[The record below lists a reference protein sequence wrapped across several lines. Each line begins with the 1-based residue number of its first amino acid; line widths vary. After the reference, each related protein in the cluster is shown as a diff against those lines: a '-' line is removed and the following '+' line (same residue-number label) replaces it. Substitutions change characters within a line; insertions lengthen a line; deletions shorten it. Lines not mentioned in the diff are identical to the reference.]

1 MHAGRTQCS
10 PEGYATAAERRDA
23 GRGLPNRGAP
33 TAPDAAM
40 PAAAAIPDDPYA
52 LAHVYEQAH
61 VGIGLTD
68 ALGRFLRVNKELG
81 ALAGVA
87 PPQLLGAPFAD
98 FTHPDDRDADL
109 DRYRRLWTGEIEP
122 YRQEK
127 RVIRPDGSSLW
138 VMLAASV
145 VRDSRDMPLYGV
157 RVIQDISDRK
167 AMETALLEQTR
178 RLEMMNQVVT
188 RLASELE
195 LQKLVQTVTDAG
207 VALSGAAFGAFF
219 YNVEDEQGQSYT
231 LYTLSGAPR
240 EAFAA
245 FPMPRATAVFRP
257 TFTGQGVVRSDDI
270 TKDPR
275 YGRSEPHRGMPPG
288 HLPVRSYLAIPVKS
302 RSGVVLGGLF
312 FGHPE
317 AGRFSEHTEGTMT
330 AIASQ
335 AAVAIDNALLY
346 QGAQREIAVRRQA
359 EERLTLA
366 AAEIDH
372 RARNILSVIQAMANL
387 TRGETIDEFKKTLQ
401 GRISALGRA
410 HTLLSESRWEGADL
424 RRLAEDELAAYMSPR
439 DGRAAISGETV
450 KLSPMAA
457 QSISMALHE
466 LATNALKHGGLSARG
481 GRVTLEWCVNAER
494 LSIRWLEQCTA
505 TVAHPNHDGFGM
517 KLLRRAIRRQLGG
530 TVDIDW
536 KPEGLACV
544 MEFPLDRIS
553 RQP

>member
-1 MHAGRTQCS
+1 MHAGRSRSS
-10 PEGYATAAERRDA
+10 PEAHATIAERWDA
-23 GRGLPNRGAP
+23 GGVSPSRVGRPASD
-33 TAPDAAM
+33 TATP
-40 PAAAAIPDDPYA
+40 PAAAIPDDPYA
-52 LAHVYEQAH
+52 LVHAYEQAH

-68 ALGRFLRVNKELG
+68 AQGRFLRVNKELG
-81 ALAGVA
+81 SLAGVA
-87 PPQLLGAPFAD
+87 PQQLLGLPFTD
-98 FTHPDDRDADL
+98 FTHVDDRDVDL
-109 DRYRRLWTGEIEP
+109 DWYRRLWAGEIEP

-127 RVIRPDGSSLW
+127 RVVRPDGSSLW

-145 VRDSRDMPLYGV
+145 VRDSRGMPLYGV

-167 AMETALLEQTR
+167 ATETALLEQTR
-178 RLEMMNQVVT
+178 RLEMMNQVVAQ
-188 RLASELE
+188 LASELE
-195 LQKLVQTVTDAG
+195 LQKLVQLLTDAG

-240 EAFAA
+240 EAFSGI
-245 FPMPRATAVFRP
+245 PMPRATAVFRP
-257 TFTGQGVVRSDDI
+257 TYMGQGVVRSDDI

-275 YGRSEPHRGMPPG
+275 YGQSEPHYGIPPG

-317 AGRFSEHTEGTMT
+317 IGRFSEHTEGIMT

-346 QGAQREIAVRRQA
+346 QGAQREIAVRRQT

-387 TRGETIDEFKKTLQ
+387 TRGESIDEFKKTLQ

-439 DGRAAISGETV
+439 DGRATISGETIR
-450 KLSPMAA
+450 LSPMAA

-466 LATNALKHGGLSARG
+466 LATNALKHGGLSPRG
-481 GRVTLEWCVNAER
+481 GHVKLEWCANADK
-494 LSIRWLEQCTA
+494 LSIRWREQSTTTIA
-505 TVAHPNHDGFGM
+505 PPNHDGFGM

-536 KPEGLACV
+536 KPEGLTCV
-544 MEFPLDRIS
+544 MEFPLSRVL

>member
-1 MHAGRTQCS
+1 MHVGRTHAS
-10 PEGYATAAERRDA
+10 PDAYSTSAERWESGLGMPRGATRSTSTTATASV
-23 GRGLPNRGAP
+23 
-33 TAPDAAM
+33 AAM
-40 PAAAAIPDDPYA
+40 PDDPYA
-52 LAHVYEQAH
+52 LVDAYEQAH

-68 ALGRFLRVNKELG
+68 AQGRFLRVNSELG
-81 ALAGVA
+81 VLAGAA
-87 PPQLLGAPFAD
+87 PQQLLGRPFTD
-98 FTHPDDRDADL
+98 FTHPDDRDADF
-109 DRYRRLWTGEIEP
+109 DRYRRLWAGEIEP

-127 RVIRPDGSSLW
+127 RVLRSDGSSLW

-145 VRDSRDMPLYGV
+145 MRDSRGMQLYGV

-167 AMETALLEQTR
+167 ATEMALVEQTR
-178 RLEMMNQVVT
+178 RLETMNQVVT
-188 RLASELE
+188 QLASELE
-195 LQKLVQTVTDAG
+195 LQKLVQLVTDAG

-231 LYTLSGAPR
+231 LYTLSGVSR
-240 EAFAA
+240 DAFAG
-245 FPMPRATAVFRP
+245 FPMPRNTAVFRP
-257 TFTGQGVVRSDDI
+257 TFTGVGVVRSDDI

-302 RSGVVLGGLF
+302 RSGAVLGGLF

-317 AGRFSEHTEGTMT
+317 PARFSEHTEGVMT

-346 QGAQREIAVRRQA
+346 QGAQREIVVRRQA

-387 TRGETIDEFKKTLQ
+387 TRGESIDDFKKTLQ

-439 DGRAAISGETV
+439 DGRATISGESV
-450 KLSPMAA
+450 RLAPMAA

-466 LATNALKHGGLSARG
+466 LATNALKHGGLSVTG
-481 GRVTLEWCVNAER
+481 GRVSLAWSTTAER
-494 LSIRWLEQCTA
+494 LSIRWCEQSTA
-505 TVAHPNHDGFGM
+505 AIVAPDHDGFGM

-536 KPEGLACV
+536 KPEGLTCV
-544 MEFPLDRIS
+544 MEFPLERIL